1 MKNEVSKE
9 ERMLEAEDQ
18 EGHGQKTD
26 CSTTE
31 EEK

>member
-9 ERMLEAEDQ
+9 GMLAVDQ
-18 EGHGQKTD
+18 EGRGQKTG